1 MSIESAN
8 LFLEDAAREIAL
20 RDNFKDVTNAEE
32 FLEVARKL
40 GYDFTTEE
48 LKESVSELSKGVLV
62 RRKTGVWP
70 WLRSVKWI

>member
-8 LFLEDAAREIAL
+8 LFLEDAAKEIAL
-20 RDNFKDVTNAEE
+20 RDNFNHVTNPEE
-32 FLEVARKL
+32 FLAVTRTL

-48 LKESVSELSKGVLV
+48 LKQAVSELSKGVLV